1 MSDFLTSRPSLR
13 KANTRR
19 PAYKNIN
26 LSFKEGL
33 NGEGGVGGG
42 GCWVRLGLGSHLN
55 FINFVC
61 LMMQHDRLLYL
72 CLPI

>member
-1 MSDFLTSRPSLR
+1 MGR
-13 KANTRR
+13 
-19 PAYKNIN
+19 
-26 LSFKEGL
+26 
-33 NGEGGVGGG
+33 GVGGGGGGGGEG

-61 LMMQHDRLLYL
+61 LIMQHDRLLYL